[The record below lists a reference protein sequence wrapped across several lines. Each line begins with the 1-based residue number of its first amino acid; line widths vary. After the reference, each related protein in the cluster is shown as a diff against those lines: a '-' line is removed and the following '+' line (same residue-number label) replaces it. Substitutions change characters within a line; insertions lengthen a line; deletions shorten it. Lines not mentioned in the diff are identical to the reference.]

1 MSIREDMFPKM
12 PKMSNP
18 EPSKEADEH
27 ASRVVFFPSRGS
39 ETPQRLATYES
50 ERARVARLFDQH
62 TATLHSRAEQAE
74 ARVAELEA
82 ENAELLVDVAE
93 ARRRLDVHD
102 LRFAK
107 ADELAQAL
115 EQWDEEWPEDAV
127 NGHVRLA
134 LAAYRDGNHSNISKS
149 SRKESA

>member
-62 TATLHSRAEQAE
+62 TATLRSRAEQAE

-82 ENAELLVDVAE
+82 DQKQAWRFYAECANTPLMSDVMAE
-93 ARRRLDVHD
+93 RDSLRARL
-102 LRFAK
+102 AK
-107 ADELAQAL
+107 ADAVVAAV
-115 EQWDEEWPEDAV
+115 DEWASVEGFKGFARVLHAV
-127 NGHVRLA
+127 SM
-134 LAAYRDGNHSNISKS
+134 Y
-149 SRKESA
+149 RKESA